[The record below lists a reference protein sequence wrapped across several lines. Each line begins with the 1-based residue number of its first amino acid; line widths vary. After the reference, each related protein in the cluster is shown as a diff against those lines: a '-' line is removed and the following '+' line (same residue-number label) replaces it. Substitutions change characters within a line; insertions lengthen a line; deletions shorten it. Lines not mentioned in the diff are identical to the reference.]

1 MAELLRRNGR
11 SAEMAELLLQLCEK
25 LHTEATNAL
34 KVKGR
39 ADASHAKE
47 VKGERPPF
55 ILSFS
60 PVISTISA
68 HRIQQRIS
76 CWCGAVISIL

>member
-1 MAELLRRNGR
+1 MIAEKDG
-11 SAEMAELLLQLCEK
+11 AIEK
-25 LHTEATNAL
+25 LHTEATEAL

-60 PVISTISA
+60 PVTSTISA
-68 HRIQQRIS
+68 CPIPAA
-76 CWCGAVISIL
+76 GAAR